1 MSNVRR
7 HRKHPSQLMH
17 LSFVAVANTSLG
29 SAGGGSVLIASQ
41 AASCSRSRRTRVPG
55 RVVNASLGSVVVGS
69 VLITSQAAAS
79 SRSGHGGK
87 LVALYQRQ
95 EAQPMRARP
104 NSQAVQAPATP
115 APVVLVRFG
124 YKQRVCEH
132 RCQGAVERLCEAT
145 RRTSRSSGQPS
156 AAAQLQRYAPCQ
168 ARSGAK

>member
-7 HRKHPSQLMH
+7 QRKHPSELMR

-41 AASCSRSRRTRVPG
+41 AASCSRWRRTRVPG
-55 RVVNASLGSVVVGS
+55 RVINASLGSVVVSS
-69 VLITSQAAAS
+69 VLTTSQAAVS

-87 LVALYQRQ
+87 SVALYQRQ

-115 APVVLVRFG
+115 APVALVRFG
-124 YKQRVCEH
+124 YRQRAGEH
-132 RCQGAVERLCEAT
+132 RSKGAVERFCEAT
-145 RRTSRSSGQPS
+145 CRTSRSSGQPS
-156 AAAQLQRYAPCQ
+156 AAAQLQR
-168 ARSGAK
+168 